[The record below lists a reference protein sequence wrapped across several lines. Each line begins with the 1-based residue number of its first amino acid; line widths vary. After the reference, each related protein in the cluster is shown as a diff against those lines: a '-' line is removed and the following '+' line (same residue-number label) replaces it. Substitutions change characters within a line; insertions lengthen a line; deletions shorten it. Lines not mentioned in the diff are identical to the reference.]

1 MATIACWTLRIIT
14 GKQKYNKLAKFRRS
28 VKAKIVKHYITGN
41 DNLLNTVQRTAPLI
55 IIFKINNRH
64 GSGGNHSVFGKN
76 CDEVKAVNT
85 ITGSPRPPLLL
96 VNPPLNFR
104 SDQADNRG
112 GPTSK
117 QNITGQSFPAKP
129 LVFSALHTTEREM
142 SSLIQTASQVS
153 KRARSS

>member
-1 MATIACWTLRIIT
+1 M
-14 GKQKYNKLAKFRRS
+14 
-28 VKAKIVKHYITGN
+28 KHYITGN

-64 GSGGNHSVFGKN
+64 GFGRNHSVFGKN

-96 VNPPLNFR
+96 LVNPPLNFR
-104 SDQADNRG
+104 SDHVVLARG
-112 GPTSK
+112 EGPLPSK
-117 QNITGQSFPAKP
+117 ISLVSLFLAKP

-153 KRARSS
+153 KRARISKSMNSVSNCHRNVVAKL

>member
-1 MATIACWTLRIIT
+1 M
-14 GKQKYNKLAKFRRS
+14 FRRS

-64 GSGGNHSVFGKN
+64 GFGRNHSVFGKN

-96 VNPPLNFR
+96 LVNPPLNFR

-112 GPTSK
+112 GPTTK
-117 QNITGQSFPAKP
+117 QNITGQSFSGQASGLFCSSHHRKGNVQFNTDRITSEQAGTEF
-129 LVFSALHTTEREM
+129 LVND
-142 SSLIQTASQVS
+142 SLWILY
-153 KRARSS
+153 